1 MIIAVS
7 GDLLLSKAQAIAH
20 GISPNDSFEQG
31 LARELREKWPAMVK
45 DYRHYAHQVH
55 PKPGEIWEWGGFG
68 VRIFSLLTQEG
79 SFDHGSRPGRASI
92 SHVNHCL
99 KRLRHQI
106 EKEKLTSLALP
117 RLATGLGGLDWN
129 DVKPLVEKH
138 LGDLQIPVFVYTKY
152 EPGVAAVEKG
162 LELVNAS

>member
-1 MIIAVS
+1 MIIPVA

-45 DYRHYAHQVH
+45 DYRHFAHQVH

-79 SFDHGSRPGRASI
+79 SFDHGGRPGRATI

-99 KRLRHQI
+99 KRLRHAI
-106 EKEKLTSLALP
+106 EKEKITSLALP

-129 DVKPLVEKH
+129 EVEPAIHKF
-138 LGDLQIPVFVYTKY
+138 LGDLTIPVFVYTRFQ
-152 EPGVAAVEKG
+152 PGVAAQEKG
-162 LELVNAS
+162 LEALEV